1 MHERAGVPDAPHHP
15 ITDGKQSE
23 TAVRPTN
30 VIVTDEVVENTAADK
45 GTSNTDVDPDDD
57 VHPSGDTK

>member
-1 MHERAGVPDAPHHP
+1 
-15 ITDGKQSE
+15 
-23 TAVRPTN
+23 
-30 VIVTDEVVENTAADK
+30 VENTAADK